1 MSNSISR
8 QKLHWPSIL
17 ILIILGLGAASL
29 LTAAIGMGLNS
40 IYKLF
45 LDDLDPAGS
54 MILAGAFGFEFLIL
68 FGCFMMVYQKT
79 AGNPSADINTLNPF
93 RFWHLPLVIVTVIT
107 AIALGTITAFAG
119 IKWLSLL
126 ILPFMTLLVILPP
139 IWLFLGLGSAGFDIG
154 PRWRAAGI
162 LGIGL
167 TAGPF
172 FMILLEMGI
181 LILMVLLG
189 AVVIAVHDAELI
201 RQFTEIASQ
210 LEGQADSELIL
221 GIVAP
226 YLKSP
231 VFITAILGYI
241 ALIVPLIE
249 ELLKPLAIWIFARTI
264 PSPSQ
269 GFSLGML
276 SGAAFAVLESLSAS
290 GDGSSNWPVIVS
302 VRAGTSLLHI
312 AASGLVGWGIT
323 RTFLEKRTGPFF
335 KAYLCAVLIHG
346 IWNACAIGAGFSTI
360 GQFIGSPQWIFNI
373 LPAAAGGMLVLAIG
387 MFGFLLAARRT
398 LTETWPA
405 ITSKEISQ
413 EMG

>member
-1 MSNSISR
+1 MIHT
-8 QKLHWPSIL
+8 KKTHWPSIL
-17 ILIILGLGAASL
+17 ILMILGIGAASM

-54 MILAGAFGFEFLIL
+54 MILAAAFGFEFFIL
-68 FGCFMMVYQKT
+68 FGCFMIVYQKT
-79 AGNPSADINTLNPF
+79 AGNPSANINILNPF
-93 RFWHLPLVIVTVIT
+93 RFWHLPLVIATVIT
-107 AIALGTITAFAG
+107 AIVLGTLTALAE

-126 ILPFMTLLVILPP
+126 ILPVLTLLVILPP
-139 IWLFLGLGSAGFDIG
+139 IWLFLGLGSAGFDLG

-167 TAGPF
+167 TAGPLL
-172 FMILLEMGI
+172 MILLEMGI

-189 AVVIAVHDAELI
+189 AAVIALYDIEQL
-201 RQFTEIASQ
+201 RQFIEIASQ
-210 LEGQADSELIL
+210 LEGQADPELIL
-221 GIVAP
+221 DIVAP

-231 VFITAILGYI
+231 VLITAILGYI

-249 ELLKPLAIWIFARTI
+249 ELLKPLAIWIFARTFT
-264 PSPSQ
+264 SPSQ
-269 GFSLGML
+269 GFSLGIL

-290 GDGSSNWPVIVS
+290 GDGSSSWPVIVS

-323 RTFLEKRTGPFF
+323 RAFLEKRAGPFL

-360 GQFIGSPQWIFNI
+360 GQFIGSPQWIFSI

-387 MFGFLLAARRT
+387 MFGFLLAAKRK

-405 ITSKEISQ
+405 TTSKDIPQ
-413 EMG
+413 KMGLNP